1 MASTERANSS
11 PAFSAWGG
19 IGASFTP
26 FRISHMCED
35 GLYFSHETDHHGQA
49 ETAYGCS
56 FVFVFRLSFYNVSR
70 KGFTALFRSYRR
82 VSTARKEA
90 DQIESGMTGIITC
103 QSYQIFYWQVSLRH
117 QDFFIYWPIPAAR
130 KYLTG

>member
-1 MASTERANSS
+1 MLSAAIALDECKQLVQSLHQWRLTERAKES

-26 FRISHMCED
+26 LRISHMCEG

-82 VSTARKEA
+82 VSTARKE
-90 DQIESGMTGIITC
+90 
-103 QSYQIFYWQVSLRH
+103 
-117 QDFFIYWPIPAAR
+117 
-130 KYLTG
+130 